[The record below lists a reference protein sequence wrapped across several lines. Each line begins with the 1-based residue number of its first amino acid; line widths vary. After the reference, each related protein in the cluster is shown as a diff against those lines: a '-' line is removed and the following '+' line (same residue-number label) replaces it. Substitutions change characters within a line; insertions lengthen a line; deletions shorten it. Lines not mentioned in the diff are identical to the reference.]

1 MTDKGK
7 RNAYVWHE
15 KWNNYLVTLPVIFLL
30 ILFITGCAKE
40 NKAPAARAGYL
51 DLSEWEFDRDGI
63 VTLDGEWEFYWHKLL
78 QPEDFASGKP
88 PPKTGYFP
96 IPGYWNG
103 YKIDGRPLSGDGYA
117 TYRLTVKLRP
127 GQDQLAIKS
136 ECIGGSYR
144 IWADKDLT
152 LWGGAMDKDH
162 EAGTSRNFIHLFS
175 RLPESGSGTLQIVF
189 QVSNNIFH
197 TGGPSRKISLGKA
210 SQITGQR
217 IIYWSIDI
225 LLFGCLAIIGLYHI
239 IFFIL
244 RQKDFSPLYFGCTC
258 LLWCVELLILGA
270 VRGNSLLI
278 TFFSYF
284 FWSVLFRIE
293 LLVWYLFT
301 PFMLMFISSLYPQES
316 SRKAVR
322 LFQGAALLFSLAAF
336 IAPDRFL
343 GRYAVFPYEMISF
356 AGCLYAFFLLIRA
369 VMKKRNGA
377 LIFVTGFFIFFLAA
391 LNDFLFINNIVYTY
405 YLIPCGI
412 AAMIFSQAFV
422 LSMRFSRALS
432 ASESLSE
439 ELEKNLLLKTELL
452 ERKES
457 EEKALILAEKETL
470 LKLRYQLNPHF
481 LFNALSSI
489 RGAVGVNS
497 DIAREMVTTLSEFCR
512 LTLSHGETEALAIG
526 EEVRLTR
533 LYLRI
538 EQIRLGDYLH
548 VSIDAEPG
556 VEEIIIPSFTLQ
568 PLVENAL
575 KYGKQTSPQRLDISV
590 AITCRDQN
598 RLILEVANSGRLMES
613 KPASMGGSTGIGIE
627 NLRQRL
633 NRFYSGDYTLSINA
647 ESGSVR
653 VCIDVP
659 AKRL

>member
-1 MTDKGK
+1 MGDEGKGK
-7 RNAYVWHE
+7 VCVWH
-15 KWNNYLVTLPVIFLL
+15 KRCINFLVILPAVFLFIFS
-30 ILFITGCAKE
+30 ITGCAKE
-40 NKAPAARAGYL
+40 NKAPVARAGYL

-78 QPEDFASGKP
+78 RPEDFASGKH
-88 PPKTGYFP
+88 PPKTGYFS

-103 YKIDGRPLSGDGYA
+103 YEVDGRPLNGYGYA

-144 IWADKDLT
+144 IWADKELT
-152 LWGGAMDKDH
+152 LWGGDMDKDR

-175 RLPESGSGTLQIVF
+175 PLPESGSGTIQIVF
-189 QVSNNIFH
+189 QVSNDIFH

-239 IFFIL
+239 IFFML
-244 RQKDFSPLYFGCTC
+244 RQKDLPPLYFGCTC
-258 LLWCVELLILGA
+258 LLWCAELLVLGA
-270 VRGNSLLI
+270 VRGNSFLF
-278 TFFSYF
+278 TFSSYSL
-284 FWSVLFRIE
+284 WSVLFRIE
-293 LLVWYLFT
+293 LLAWYLST
-301 PFMLMFISSLYPQES
+301 PFLLMFISSLYPSES

-322 LFQGAALLFSLAAF
+322 LFQGAALIFSLAAC

-356 AGCLYAFFLLIRA
+356 AGCLYAFFVLIRA

-377 LIFVTGFFIFFLAA
+377 LIVVTGFFVFFLAA

-422 LSMRFSRALS
+422 LSRRFSRALS

-439 ELEKNLLLKTELL
+439 ELENNLLLKTELL

-489 RGAVGVNS
+489 RGAIGVNS
-497 DIAREMVTTLSEFCR
+497 DTAREMVTTLSEFCR
-512 LTLSHGETEALAIG
+512 LTLSHGETEALGIG
-526 EEVRLTR
+526 EEVRLTG

-548 VSIDAEPG
+548 ASIDAETG
-556 VEEIIIPSFTLQ
+556 VNEILIPSFTLQ

-575 KYGKQTSPQRLDISV
+575 KYGKQTSPQRLDIYV
-590 AITCRDQN
+590 TITCRDHN
-598 RLILEVANSGRLMES
+598 RLILEVANSGRLLEP
-613 KPASMGGSTGIGIE
+613 KPASAGGSTGIGIE
-627 NLRQRL
+627 NLRQRFD
-633 NRFYSGDYTLSINA
+633 RFYSGDYALSIKE
-647 ESGSVR
+647 ESGWVR